1 MARSDN
7 DKIEMFETVLDA
19 ARKAFKRK
27 ASKPSVQIGLHASNK
42 TSHNDD
48 TSISLANA
56 AFTNGIAASE
66 NFASLLALSD
76 EDEFHI
82 NYAGSQGNIRA
93 YTLSSRQS
101 I

>member
-1 MARSDN
+1 MARSGN
-7 DKIEMFETVLDA
+7 DKIEMFEKVLDA
-19 ARKAFKRK
+19 ARKAFKIK
-27 ASKPSVQIGLHASNK
+27 ASKPNVQIGLHASNK
-42 TSHNDD
+42 ASYNDD
-48 TSISLANA
+48 ISISLANA